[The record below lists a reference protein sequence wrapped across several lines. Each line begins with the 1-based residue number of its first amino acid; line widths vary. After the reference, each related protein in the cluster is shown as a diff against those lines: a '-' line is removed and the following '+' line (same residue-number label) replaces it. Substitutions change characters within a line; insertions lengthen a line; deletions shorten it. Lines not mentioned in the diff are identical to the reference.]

1 MRELILNSLDS
12 LLKTNDDLMKV
23 DMEFESYLK
32 SLEKKIK
39 DIQPKAE
46 LKVALNQNPVKV
58 EEAISA
64 FQWEDS
70 KYPKSQKTI
79 EQVLDKFTD
88 KLMSTKNTI
97 KKISDNY
104 STKQDLYKNLVKADK
119 YI

>member
-12 LLKTNDDLMKV
+12 LLKTNDDLQRV
-23 DMEFESYLK
+23 DLEFESYLK
-32 SLEKKIK
+32 TLEKRIM
-39 DIQPKAE
+39 DLQPKTE

-70 KYPKSQKTI
+70 KYPKSQKSI
-79 EQVLDKFTD
+79 EQVMEKFSE
-88 KLMSTKNTI
+88 KLNTTKNTI

-104 STKQDLYKNLVKADK
+104 STKQDFYKNLMKSDK
-119 YI
+119 